1 VLNDFNSW
9 KLEPTL
15 PAGIFG
21 GVIRIGSKIMAS
33 YSASKVNP
41 GQHLDTLYI
50 LKNNVWSR
58 YLDTVPNIISRLYN
72 VNDTLYA
79 ALAEFGVLVSHVDTK
94 VTEAYFTTVNGKS
107 PNVPNDIIFFRDRSG
122 GFSYWVADKYWGLYQ
137 SYGAFPYGE
146 QTIKNINGTHRSW
159 VTQIDSYD
167 GVVAVAP
174 SHIGEDGS
182 EFWMPEGVNLYK
194 DNSWNLV
201 PALDFNGNTLYDIN
215 CVLLDRKDKSTMW
228 ASVWN
233 YGLLQYKD
241 NQLVAV
247 YNSSNSPMGA
257 VTPNTVGSRSS
268 GLSMDKDGNLW
279 VAVSD
284 QKEYLVVRKKDGSF
298 KSFNFGT
305 PRFTRTILV
314 DKNNF
319 VWALHERDD
328 GITVYN
334 PGTNFDP
341 PVEGVN
347 FRRITKDPNYG
358 NIESNTV
365 YSIAED
371 KDGKI
376 WVGTAA
382 GVHVFYNPSNMFSG
396 ANYDAQPIKIV
407 QDGNVELLLEK
418 ESVTAIMVDGANN
431 KWVGTLSGGLYC
443 FSPDGLKQLYHFTKA
458 TSPIYSDYI
467 FALNYNETTGDIFI
481 GTDLGVQ
488 TFRSPILEG
497 SDNLNS
503 VYAYPN
509 PVKPGYSGNVFVR
522 GLMDNSVVKI
532 TDESGNLV
540 WETKSTGGQV
550 EWPVK
555 NLSGARAA
563 SGVYIVYAANT
574 TGELKTLA
582 KVLVVN

>member
-1 VLNDFNSW
+1 
-9 KLEPTL
+9 
-15 PAGIFG
+15 
-21 GVIRIGSKIMAS
+21 M
-33 YSASKVNP
+33 
-41 GQHLDTLYI
+41 
-50 LKNNVWSR
+50 
-58 YLDTVPNIISRLYN
+58 
-72 VNDTLYA
+72 
-79 ALAEFGVLVSHVDTK
+79 
-94 VTEAYFTTVNGKS
+94 
-107 PNVPNDIIFFRDRSG
+107 
-122 GFSYWVADKYWGLYQ
+122 
-137 SYGAFPYGE
+137 
-146 QTIKNINGTHRSW
+146 NGTHRNW
-159 VTQIDSYD
+159 VTQIDAND

-182 EFWMPEGVNLYK
+182 EFWMPEGVNIYK
-194 DNSWNLV
+194 DNSWDLI
-201 PALDFNGNTLYDIN
+201 PALDFDGNIIYDIN
-215 CVLLDRKDKSTMW
+215 CVLLDRNDKSTMW
-228 ASVWN
+228 ASAWGL
-233 YGLLQYKD
+233 GLLQYKD
-241 NQLVAV
+241 KQLVAI
-247 YNSSNSPMGA
+247 YNSTNSPMGA
-257 VTPNTVGSRSS
+257 VTPNTAGSRSS

-314 DKNNF
+314 DKNNY
-319 VWALHERDD
+319 VWALHERDE

-334 PGTNFDP
+334 PGSNFDP
-341 PVEGVN
+341 PIDGVN
-347 FRRITKDPNYG
+347 FRMLSKDVNYG
-358 NIESNTV
+358 NLESNTV

-382 GVHVFYNPSNMFSG
+382 GVHVFYSPSNMFSG
-396 ANYDAQPIKIV
+396 SNYDAQPIKIV

-431 KWVGTLSGGLYC
+431 KWMGTLSGGLYC
-443 FSPDGLKQLYHFTKA
+443 FSPDGLKELYHFTKDN
-458 TSPIYSDYI
+458 SPLYSNYV
-467 FALNYNETTGDIFI
+467 FALSYDKTTGDVFI

-488 TFRSPILEG
+488 TFRSPIIEG
-497 SDNLNS
+497 EDNLNN
-503 VYAYPN
+503 VFAYPN

-540 WETKSTGGQV
+540 WETKSTGGQI